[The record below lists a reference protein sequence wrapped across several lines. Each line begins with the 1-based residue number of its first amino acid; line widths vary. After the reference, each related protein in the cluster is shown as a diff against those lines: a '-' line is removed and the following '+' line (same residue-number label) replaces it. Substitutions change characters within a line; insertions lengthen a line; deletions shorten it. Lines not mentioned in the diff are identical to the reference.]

1 MRQAVNS
8 YHPDGPANNL
18 DRLPSKPPSDFSRNE
33 AYWYFTKQESVAA
46 MHADYSRTR
55 LGEERIEAG
64 ILSIVIPID
73 LLPEV
78 LEIFGPDFEEFV
90 GTNRLRLKIPQRLTY
105 YAEAEVLIGPI
116 LSVSTSKV
124 ERMAG

>member
-1 MRQAVNS
+1 
-8 YHPDGPANNL
+8 
-18 DRLPSKPPSDFSRNE
+18 
-33 AYWYFTKQESVAA
+33 